1 MTAQYMPVII
11 PEAEPDVAS
20 LQDDL
25 TRNRCTHVKTRTGE
39 VYRIFDRLN
48 RKSVP
53 LNNGGDGPQR
63 VTYPKVES
71 FGTMIDPR
79 PEPKPDTTPDVLA
92 PDNLERALLQQAVIK
107 ELKKIADE
115 DKGMIHHAL
124 ENGEKRAVK
133 NARGAELGSIYRTSP
148 KPQFVIEDIAAVAPT
163 ADESEII
170 DLLPSNP
177 DSLEYWRAV
186 EVLQEHAPELLTT
199 TLAKGE
205 RDRLAA
211 EVEEQWKI
219 TGKLPAGWGIQEGK
233 DGYTVMRPNAT
244 GKKVAEHM
252 LGQTKDVL
260 ALTEGANHGE

>member
-1 MTAQYMPVII
+1 MTAEYMPVII

-25 TRNRCTHVKTRTGE
+25 TRNKITHVKTRAGE

-48 RKSVP
+48 KKSVP

-71 FGTMIDPR
+71 FGTMIDPN
-79 PEPKPDTTPDVLA
+79 PTPTQDATPDVLA

-148 KPQFVIEDIAAVAPT
+148 QAVFVIEDIAAVAPT

-170 DLLPSNP
+170 DLLPNNP
-177 DSLEYWRAV
+177 DTEGYMQAVRVLE
-186 EVLQEHAPELLTT
+186 EHAPHLLGM
-199 TLAKGE
+199 TLTKTE

-244 GKKVAEHM
+244 GKKVAEYM

-260 ALTEGANHGE
+260 ALTEGAKDE